1 MFNFLIYFS
10 LILAVQ
16 LASCKPLGNWPCIG
30 YHAANMTNLLL
41 NLQNTKLTF
50 GGKPVLEG
58 AELMLHSD
66 DRMCLVGRNGSGK
79 STLLKIAAGL
89 IETDEGTRFFQPGTT
104 VRYLPQE
111 PDFGGFNTVLDYVE
125 AGLGPTDNPYRCRHY
140 LNELGLSGEE
150 NPAQLSGGEARRA
163 AIARTLAPEPD
174 ILLLDEPTNHLDL
187 PAIEWLEAELKSLR
201 SAFILISH
209 DRRFLEALTN
219 RTIWL
224 DRGMAKR
231 MNRGFEFFEE
241 WRDQVLEE
249 EEINQQKLSQ
259 KIAAE
264 EHWMRYGVT
273 ARRKRNV
280 RRVGLLGSLR
290 NERREYVGS
299 QGNVKL
305 SASTADISG
314 KLVAEAKKISKSYGD
329 RTIVAG
335 LDLLLLRGDRL
346 GIVGPNGGGKTT
358 LIKLITGDLE
368 PDSGTIKLGTN
379 LQIVALDQSRQSL
392 DPTTLVQDVITAGR
406 GQSVTINGETKH
418 VVSYMRDFLF
428 KPEQARTPVSV
439 LSGGER
445 ARLILARELAKPS
458 NFLVLDEPT
467 NDLDLETLDLL
478 QEMLADYKGTI
489 LLVSHD
495 RDFLDRVATS
505 ILMYEGEGHW
515 TEYAGG
521 YTDMLAQRGAGV
533 AARKLKEQEREIRE
547 PAAVVEVKPQAKSKL
562 SFKEKYALDTL
573 PAKIEALK
581 VELHKLEEVMADV
594 TLFTRDPKLFEK
606 TSLRH
611 QAAHDELVQGEE
623 QWLELEMMREE
634 LEQK

>member
-1 MFNFLIYFS
+1 M
-10 LILAVQ
+10 A
-16 LASCKPLGNWPCIG
+16 
-30 YHAANMTNLLL
+30 NLLL
-41 NLQNTKLTF
+41 NLQNIHLTF

-58 AELMLHSD
+58 TELMLHND

-89 IETDEGTRFFQPGTT
+89 VEMDHGSRWVQPGTT
-104 VRYLPQE
+104 IRYLPQE
-111 PDFGGFNTVLDYVE
+111 PDFTGYRTVLEYVE

-140 LNELGLSGEE
+140 LNELGLNGEE
-150 NPAQLSGGEARRA
+150 SPAQLSGGESRRA

-209 DRRFLEALTN
+209 DRRFLEALSN

-224 DRGMAKR
+224 DRGSAKR
-231 MNRGFEFFEE
+231 MNRGFAHFEE

-249 EEINQQKLSQ
+249 EEIEQHKLAAR
-259 KIAAE
+259 IATE

-280 RRVGLLGSLR
+280 RRVGLLSTLR
-290 NERREYVGS
+290 GERREYVGA

-305 SASTADISG
+305 SASSSDISG
-314 KLVAEAKKISKSYGD
+314 KLVAEAKKMSKSFGE
-329 RTIVAG
+329 REIVKN
-335 LDLLLLRGDRL
+335 LNLLLLRSDRL
-346 GIVGPNGGGKTT
+346 GIVGPNGAGKTT
-358 LIKLITGDLE
+358 LINLITGNLP
-368 PDSGTIKLGTN
+368 PDSGSIKLGTN
-379 LQIVALDQSRQSL
+379 LQIVALDQSRASL
-392 DPTTLVQDVITAGR
+392 EPTMLLGDVITAGR

-418 VVSYMRDFLF
+418 VVGYMRDFLF

-445 ARLILARELAKPS
+445 ARLILARELAKAS
-458 NFLVLDEPT
+458 NFLILDEPT

-478 QEMLADYKGTI
+478 QEMLADYQGTI

-505 ILMYEGEGHW
+505 ILMYEGDGNW
-515 TEYAGG
+515 QEYAGG
-521 YTDMLAQRGAGV
+521 YSDMLAQRGTGV
-533 AARKLKEQEREIRE
+533 AARKIKEEARERSETVAASVVT
-547 PAAVVEVKPQAKSKL
+547 PAKRKL
-562 SFKEKYALDTL
+562 SFKEKHALDNL
-573 PAKIEALK
+573 PAKMEKLK
-581 VELHKLEEVMADV
+581 AELHDLELVLADA
-594 TLFTRDPKLFEK
+594 TLFSRNFKLFER
-606 TSLRH
+606 TSSRH
-611 QAAHDELVQGEE
+611 AAADTELASCEE

-634 LEQK
+634 LEAR